1 MSKRKK
7 TTALI
12 DSDSDDSES
21 GSNLDEDFKTLAKR
35 NRPNS
40 ESKSASK
47 PKSDSES
54 ETSESDEDW
63 NFGKKGS
70 KKKKPKSS
78 SKKAKRKAAVSSD
91 ESGAESEKHVSEPE
105 EGEVSSSENGGSSG
119 SDNEEQFND
128 GYDENLIGDEE
139 DKKRLEQ
146 MTEKEREQELFNRI
160 ERRQALKMRFE
171 IEKKLRQ
178 QKKKEQKKKEKG
190 MVPSAQELKDLK
202 SASQRSMERR
212 KNMEEKK
219 DNKKFSALTD
229 LMKKREEKKKIAEEQ
244 IKKQEEKQEQ
254 KKKLLKTSDIYSDDD
269 DDEEEDPKSEPEKER
284 EEDSGSESESSSSS
298 RSSARSDS
306 EGEESYESRKPK
318 FITCKEDLSKIRLS
332 RHKLEKWCHM
342 PFFKKT
348 VCGCYVRIGIGNHEG
363 RAVYRIAEII
373 DTVETAK
380 IYQLGTTRTNKGL
393 KLKHGHSE
401 RVYRLEFVSNQDF
414 TDSEFFKWREAMTL
428 GDLSLPTVQDIDK
441 KAKSIQEAL
450 NYKFK
455 ENDIEEIV
463 AEKQKFKK
471 NPHNYA
477 IKKTF
482 LLKQKEVADLEGDTA
497 AQYKIS
503 QELEELEERANELD
517 RRRTNNISSISYIN
531 QRNRLRNQ
539 ILAEEASKKEFLE
552 MKNAV
557 ADPFTR
563 RSCRPTLVTKARDP
577 EMEAKVQER
586 LAEKRKQEE
595 ASRRKSLE
603 EMGIKDQKMETS
615 DQNQYPNLLSSTSL
629 DKSDKGDRRRSSED
643 LFAVHDFNIEID
655 LDVPAS
661 NPAMAANSRGLQPIK
676 EAAPKRSLNLAEYKK
691 MKGLI

>member
-35 NRPNS
+35 NRPNT
-40 ESKSASK
+40 ETKSASK
-47 PKSDSES
+47 PKTDSES
-54 ETSESDEDW
+54 ETSESDDDW

-91 ESGAESEKHVSEPE
+91 ESGAESDKHVSEPE
-105 EGEVSSSENGGSSG
+105 EGEVSSSEDGGSSG
-119 SDNEEQFND
+119 SEEEFHD
-128 GYDENLIGDEE
+128 GYDENLIGDAD

-171 IEKKLRQ
+171 IEKKLKQ

-190 MVPSAQELKDLK
+190 MVPTAQELKDLK

-284 EEDSGSESESSSSS
+284 EEDSGSESESSSTS

-441 KAKSIQEAL
+441 KARSIQDAL

-577 EMEAKVQER
+577 EMEAKAQER
-586 LAEKRKQEE
+586 LAEKRKLDE
-595 ASRRKSLE
+595 ATRRKSLE
-603 EMGIKDQKMETS
+603 EMGNLDPKMES
-615 DQNQYPNLLSSTSL
+615 DQNLYPNLLSSTSL
-629 DKSDKGDRRRSSED
+629 DKSDKGDKRRSSED

-655 LDVPAS
+655 LEMPAS
-661 NPAMAANSRGLQPIK
+661 NPAMAASSRGLQPIK

>member
-1 MSKRKK
+1 MIQTVTIVKVALTLTKISRRWQREIVQIPKPSQHPSQKQIQNQRPQKAMMIGILGKRE
-7 TTALI
+7 AR
-12 DSDSDDSES
+12 
-21 GSNLDEDFKTLAKR
+21 KR
-35 NRPNS
+35 NQSLP
-40 ESKSASK
+40 
-47 PKSDSES
+47 P
-54 ETSESDEDW
+54 
-63 NFGKKGS
+63 
-70 KKKKPKSS
+70 
-78 SKKAKRKAAVSSD
+78 KKAKRKAAVSSD
-91 ESGAESEKHVSEPE
+91 ESGAESDKHVSEPE
-105 EGEVSSSENGGSSG
+105 EGEVSSSEDGGSSG
-119 SDNEEQFND
+119 SEEEFHD
-128 GYDENLIGDEE
+128 GYDENLIGDAD

-171 IEKKLRQ
+171 IEKKLKQ

-190 MVPSAQELKDLK
+190 MVPTAQELKDLK

-244 IKKQEEKQEQ
+244 IKKQEEKQDQ

-284 EEDSGSESESSSSS
+284 EEDSGSESESSSTS

-441 KAKSIQEAL
+441 KARSIQDAL

-577 EMEAKVQER
+577 EMEAKAQER
-586 LAEKRKQEE
+586 LAEKRKLDE
-595 ASRRKSLE
+595 ATRRKSLE
-603 EMGIKDQKMETS
+603 EMGNIDQKMES
-615 DQNQYPNLLSSTSL
+615 DQNLYPNLLSSTSL
-629 DKSDKGDRRRSSED
+629 DKSDKGDKRRSSED

-655 LDVPAS
+655 LEMPAS
-661 NPAMAANSRGLQPIK
+661 NPAMAASSRGLQPIK

>member
-21 GSNLDEDFKTLAKR
+21 GSNLDEDFKALAKR
-35 NRPNS
+35 NRPSS
-40 ESKSASK
+40 ESQSAAK
-47 PKSDSES
+47 AKTDSES

-70 KKKKPKSS
+70 KKKKVKSS

-91 ESGAESEKHVSEPE
+91 DSGAESDKPMSEPE
-105 EGEVSSSENGGSSG
+105 EGEVSSSEDGGMYDSG
-119 SDNEEQFND
+119 QEEQFND

-139 DKKRLEQ
+139 DRKRLEQ
-146 MTEKEREQELFNRI
+146 MTEKEREQELYNRI
-160 ERRQALKMRFE
+160 ERRQVLKTRFE

-178 QKKKEQKKKEKG
+178 QKKKEQRKKEKG
-190 MVPSAQELKDLK
+190 TVSSVQELKDLK

-244 IKKQEEKQEQ
+244 IKKQEEKREQ

-269 DDEEEDPKSEPEKER
+269 DDEEEDQKSEPEKER

-298 RSSARSDS
+298 RSSTRSDS

-318 FITCKEDLSKIRLS
+318 FISCKEDLSKIRLS

-363 RAVYRIAEII
+363 RAVYRIAEIV

-414 TDSEFFKWREAMTL
+414 TDSEFYKWREAMTL
-428 GDLSLPTVQDIDK
+428 GDLTLPTVQDIDK
-441 KAKSIQEAL
+441 KAKAIQEAL

-477 IKKTF
+477 IKKTS
-482 LLKQKEVADLEGDTA
+482 LLKQKEMADLEGDTA

-586 LAEKRKQEE
+586 LAEKRKVEE

-603 EMGIKDQKMETS
+603 EIANKERMETS
-615 DQNQYPNLLSSTSL
+615 DQNQYPTLLSSTSP
-629 DKSDKGDRRRSSED
+629 DKPDKGRRSSED

-655 LDVPAS
+655 LDVPAG
-661 NPAMAANSRGLQPIK
+661 NPAVAANSRSLQPIK
-676 EAAPKRSLNLAEYKK
+676 EVAPKRSLNLAEYKK

>member
-35 NRPNS
+35 NRPNT
-40 ESKSASK
+40 ETKSASK
-47 PKSDSES
+47 PNTDSES

-91 ESGAESEKHVSEPE
+91 ESGAESDKHVSEPE
-105 EGEVSSSENGGSSG
+105 EGEVSSSEDGGSSG
-119 SDNEEQFND
+119 SDQEEKFND
-128 GYDENLIGDEE
+128 GYDENLIGDDE
-139 DKKRLEQ
+139 DRKRLEQ

-298 RSSARSDS
+298 RSSTRSDS

-441 KAKSIQEAL
+441 KARSIQEAL

-577 EMEAKVQER
+577 EMEAKAQER
-586 LAEKRKQEE
+586 LAEKRKQDE
-595 ASRRKSLE
+595 ATRRKSLE
-603 EMGIKDQKMETS
+603 EMGNIDQKMETS

-629 DKSDKGDRRRSSED
+629 DKSDKGGRRSSED

>member
-35 NRPNS
+35 NRPNT
-40 ESKSASK
+40 ETKSASK
-47 PKSDSES
+47 PNTDSES

-91 ESGAESEKHVSEPE
+91 ESGAESDKHVSEPE
-105 EGEVSSSENGGSSG
+105 EGEVSSSEDGGSSG
-119 SDNEEQFND
+119 SDQEEKFND
-128 GYDENLIGDEE
+128 GYDENLIGDDE
-139 DKKRLEQ
+139 DRKRLEQ

-380 IYQLGTTRTNKGL
+380 VYQLGTTRTNKGL

-441 KAKSIQEAL
+441 KARSIQEAL

-577 EMEAKVQER
+577 EMEAKAQER
-586 LAEKRKQEE
+586 LAEKRKQDE
-595 ASRRKSLE
+595 ATRRKSLE
-603 EMGIKDQKMETS
+603 EMGNIDQKMETS

-629 DKSDKGDRRRSSED
+629 DKSDKGGRRSSED

>member
-35 NRPNS
+35 NRPNT
-40 ESKSASK
+40 ETKSASK
-47 PKSDSES
+47 PNTDSES

-91 ESGAESEKHVSEPE
+91 ESGAESDKHVSEPE
-105 EGEVSSSENGGSSG
+105 EGEVSSSEDGGSSG
-119 SDNEEQFND
+119 SDQEEKFND
-128 GYDENLIGDEE
+128 GYDENLIGDDE
-139 DKKRLEQ
+139 DRKRLEQ

-298 RSSARSDS
+298 RSSTRSDS

-380 IYQLGTTRTNKGL
+380 VYQLGTTRTNKGL

-441 KAKSIQEAL
+441 KARSIQEAL

-577 EMEAKVQER
+577 EMEAKAQER
-586 LAEKRKQEE
+586 LAEKRKQDE
-595 ASRRKSLE
+595 ATRRKSLE
-603 EMGIKDQKMETS
+603 EMGNIDQKMETS

-629 DKSDKGDRRRSSED
+629 DKSDKGGRRSSED

>member
-1 MSKRKK
+1 
-7 TTALI
+7 
-12 DSDSDDSES
+12 
-21 GSNLDEDFKTLAKR
+21 
-35 NRPNS
+35 
-40 ESKSASK
+40 
-47 PKSDSES
+47 
-54 ETSESDEDW
+54 
-63 NFGKKGS
+63 
-70 KKKKPKSS
+70 
-78 SKKAKRKAAVSSD
+78 
-91 ESGAESEKHVSEPE
+91 
-105 EGEVSSSENGGSSG
+105 
-119 SDNEEQFND
+119 
-128 GYDENLIGDEE
+128 
-139 DKKRLEQ
+139 
-146 MTEKEREQELFNRI
+146 
-160 ERRQALKMRFE
+160 
-171 IEKKLRQ
+171 
-178 QKKKEQKKKEKG
+178 
-190 MVPSAQELKDLK
+190 
-202 SASQRSMERR
+202 
-212 KNMEEKK
+212 MEEKK

-244 IKKQEEKQEQ
+244 IKKQEEKQDQ

-284 EEDSGSESESSSSS
+284 EEDSGSESESSSTS

-441 KAKSIQEAL
+441 KARSIQDAL

-577 EMEAKVQER
+577 EMEAKAQER
-586 LAEKRKQEE
+586 LAEKRKLDE
-595 ASRRKSLE
+595 ATRRKSLE
-603 EMGIKDQKMETS
+603 EMGNIDQKMES
-615 DQNQYPNLLSSTSL
+615 DQNLYPNLLSSTSL
-629 DKSDKGDRRRSSED
+629 DKSDKGDKRRSSED

-655 LDVPAS
+655 LEMPAS
-661 NPAMAANSRGLQPIK
+661 NPAMAASSRGLQPIK

>member
-35 NRPNS
+35 NRPNT
-40 ESKSASK
+40 ETKSASK
-47 PKSDSES
+47 PKTDSES
-54 ETSESDEDW
+54 ETSESDDDW

-91 ESGAESEKHVSEPE
+91 ESGAESDKHVSEPE
-105 EGEVSSSENGGSSG
+105 EGEVSSSEDGGSSG
-119 SDNEEQFND
+119 SEEEFHD
-128 GYDENLIGDEE
+128 GYDENLIGDAD

-171 IEKKLRQ
+171 IEKKLKQ

-190 MVPSAQELKDLK
+190 MVPTAQELKDLK

-244 IKKQEEKQEQ
+244 IKKQEEKQDQ

-284 EEDSGSESESSSSS
+284 EEDSGSESESSSTS

-306 EGEESYESRKPK
+306 EGEE
-318 FITCKEDLSKIRLS
+318 
-332 RHKLEKWCHM
+332 WCHM

-441 KAKSIQEAL
+441 KARSIQDAL

-563 RSCRPTLVTKARDP
+563 RSCRPTLVTKARNPVISHSARDP
-577 EMEAKVQER
+577 EMEAKAQER
-586 LAEKRKQEE
+586 LAEKRKLDE
-595 ASRRKSLE
+595 ATRRKSLE
-603 EMGIKDQKMETS
+603 EMGNIDQKMES
-615 DQNQYPNLLSSTSL
+615 DQNLYPNLLSSTSL
-629 DKSDKGDRRRSSED
+629 DKSDKGDKRRSSED

-655 LDVPAS
+655 LEMPAS
-661 NPAMAANSRGLQPIK
+661 NPAMAASSRGLQPIK

>member
-21 GSNLDEDFKTLAKR
+21 GSNLDEDFKALAKR
-35 NRPNS
+35 KRPAA
-40 ESKSASK
+40 EPQTAAKA
-47 PKSDSES
+47 KSDSES

-70 KKKKPKSS
+70 KKKKAKSS
-78 SKKAKRKAAVSSD
+78 SKKTKRKAAVSSD
-91 ESGAESEKHVSEPE
+91 ESGAESDKPVSEPE
-105 EGEVSSSENGGSSG
+105 EGEVSSSDDGAV
-119 SDNEEQFND
+119 SDSDQEEQFND

-139 DKKRLEQ
+139 DRLRLEQ
-146 MTEKEREQELFNRI
+146 MTEKEREQELYNRI
-160 ERRQALKMRFE
+160 ERRQALKTRFE
-171 IEKKLRQ
+171 IEKKLKQ
-178 QKKKEQKKKEKG
+178 QKKKEQKKKEK
-190 MVPSAQELKDLK
+190 VLLSSVQELKDLK

-219 DNKKFSALTD
+219 DNKKFSALSD

-284 EEDSGSESESSSSS
+284 GEDSGSESESSSSS

-306 EGEESYESRKPK
+306 EGEETYESRKPK

-348 VCGCYVRIGIGNHEG
+348 VCGCFVRIGIGNHEG
-363 RAVYRIAEII
+363 RAVYRIAEIV

-380 IYQLGTTRTNKGL
+380 IYQLGTTRTNKGV

-414 TDSEFFKWREAMTL
+414 TDSEFSKWQEAMTL
-428 GDLSLPTVQDIDK
+428 GDIPIPTLQDVDRK
-441 KAKSIQEAL
+441 LKAIQEAM

-482 LLKQKEVADLEGDTA
+482 LLKQKEMADLEGDTA
-497 AQYKIS
+497 SQYKIS

-577 EMEAKVQER
+577 EMEARLQER
-586 LAEKRKQEE
+586 LAEKRKVE
-595 ASRRKSLE
+595 ATRRKSLE
-603 EMGIKDQKMETS
+603 ETAIRDKREETS
-615 DQNQYPNLLSSTSL
+615 DQNQFPIRLSGTSPEKL
-629 DKSDKGDRRRSSED
+629 DRGDRRRTSED

-655 LDVPAS
+655 LDVPTT
-661 NPAMAANSRGLQPIK
+661 NPAVAANSRGLQLVK
-676 EAAPKRSLNLAEYKK
+676 EVAPKRSLNLAEYKK

>member
-21 GSNLDEDFKTLAKR
+21 GSNLDEDFKALAKR
-35 NRPNS
+35 KRPAAA
-40 ESKSASK
+40 EPQAAAKA
-47 PKSDSES
+47 KSDSES

-70 KKKKPKSS
+70 KKKKTKSS
-78 SKKAKRKAAVSSD
+78 SKKTKRKAAVSSD
-91 ESGAESEKHVSEPE
+91 ESGAESDKQVSEPE
-105 EGEVSSSENGGSSG
+105 EGEVSSSDDGAV
-119 SDNEEQFND
+119 SDSDQEEQFND

-139 DKKRLEQ
+139 DRLRLEQ
-146 MTEKEREQELFNRI
+146 MTEKEREQELYNRI
-160 ERRQALKMRFE
+160 ERRQALKTRFE
-171 IEKKLRQ
+171 IEKKLKQ
-178 QKKKEQKKKEKG
+178 QKKKEQKKKEK
-190 MVPSAQELKDLK
+190 VLVSSVQDLKDLK
-202 SASQRSMERR
+202 SVTQRSIERR

-284 EEDSGSESESSSSS
+284 GDDSGSESESSSSS

-318 FITCKEDLSKIRLS
+318 FVSCKEDLSKIRLS

-363 RAVYRIAEII
+363 RAVYRIAEIV
-373 DTVETAK
+373 DTMETAK

-393 KLKHGHSE
+393 KLRHGHSE

-414 TDSEFFKWREAMTL
+414 TDSEFFKWQEAMTL
-428 GDLSLPTVQDIDK
+428 GDIPLPTLQDIDK

-477 IKKTF
+477 IKKTL
-482 LLKQKEVADLEGDTA
+482 LLKQKEAADLEGDTA

-577 EMEAKVQER
+577 ELEAKVQER
-586 LAEKRKQEE
+586 MAERRKLEE

-603 EMGIKDQKMETS
+603 EIANKERETS
-615 DQNQYPNLLSSTSL
+615 DQNQFHIHLSGTGL
-629 DKSDKGDRRRSSED
+629 EKPDRRKSSED

-655 LDVPAS
+655 LDVPAT
-661 NPAMAANSRGLQPIK
+661 NPAVAANSRSLQPVK